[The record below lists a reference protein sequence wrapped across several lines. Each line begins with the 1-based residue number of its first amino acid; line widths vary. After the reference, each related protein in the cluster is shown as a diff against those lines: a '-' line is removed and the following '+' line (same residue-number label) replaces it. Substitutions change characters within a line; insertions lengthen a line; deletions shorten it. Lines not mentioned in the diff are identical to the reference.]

1 MWTSLQNMTFLDCV
15 TVEKRQRRPP
25 SMLLQGVC
33 TAAWGRWV
41 LPCLHACLAC
51 FSRSCTVRQG
61 EYLSAY
67 IAI

>member
-1 MWTSLQNMTFLDCV
+1 MWTSLQVMTFFDCV
-15 TVEKRQRRPP
+15 TVDRDGAGPP

-41 LPCLHACLAC
+41 LPCQHACLTC

-61 EYLSAY
+61 EH
-67 IAI
+67 